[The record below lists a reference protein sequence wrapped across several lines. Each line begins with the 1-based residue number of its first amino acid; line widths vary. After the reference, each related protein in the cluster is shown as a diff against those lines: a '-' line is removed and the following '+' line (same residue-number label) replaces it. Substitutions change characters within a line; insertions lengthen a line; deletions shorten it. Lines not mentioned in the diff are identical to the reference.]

1 MRSFG
6 TVLGR
11 TLSGSSSLVNVSTW
25 ERELNCEYGPAGPR
39 ALLTQ
44 WAVFVETRLNA
55 YLNASN
61 PVILGYAPGG
71 PCFQGLF
78 HDVVV
83 CKGVLSPDTLAGLAA
98 RGIRLNPN
106 ATDTDFDGLADGQE
120 LFVKSVKTPKRYPI
134 PDRTAFAD
142 GSAWTPV
149 LVPGIAAPA
158 AMVSGAI
165 AMVGITH
172 ELMGDLQVD
181 LHRTYGATNDTFTL
195 RPRTSWDSSSNNF
208 TSYDLLDLT
217 GLSREDFTLGKG
229 WALHV
234 LDKMRY
240 DTGQIEYLQVQTTV
254 RTYPN
259 RADTDGDGLNDS
271 EELNLGTD
279 GFQTDPWTADTDG
292 DSVPDPLEY
301 SGWSRSGS
309 TYVANPSGFHTSPV
323 RDDSDLDG
331 TPDGADRWPLQDV
344 YVSVYV
350 GPFQLV
356 TQSVEMTTLKAY
368 PYAVIEDSAG
378 DVSVSEAD
386 RSPPCTSLQSGGWL
400 SCSGTIDQTYTI
412 DLDDSASSVT
422 FSIGLW
428 QDRSRYNAAGDI
440 GAPIKPGGSNVAS
453 VTWTVRD
460 DLTASGSDPACAG
473 SALCQFV
480 SDALVTI
487 GGTAHRNR
495 LTVSLSARAGT
506 RSTLNLLVPNDYAGI
521 YNVTQGASTYRR
533 YVGEPRFVEVLL
545 NGTSP
550 TLYLAPRSAFVD
562 TQFQE
567 DLKDVT
573 SAIGVR
579 GQTQYGKMTGYQNGT
594 SSANSDVLQMAF
606 VFDGLTTQERTWVLD
621 ALLRNASGVVNKTL
635 LSWSPSSWSSLDSP
649 YLLGLPVEAIQAVPY
664 DLWEWYSSASHPENL
679 DSVNPPVPFWVRL
692 SQGIGDAILETLAW
706 IHSGLV
712 WLGNLVVQFVQALV
726 NFGSWVGDLTSGDP
740 ERVRNAIEAA
750 ERAWDRFVD
759 GLVQAI
765 LAIWN
770 GIVVPLTKPI
780 VDAYGSWR
788 GEVASLFMSIRT
800 LSADEFVRGLIQ
812 LTFFSAFALAIFAII
827 IGFSVAEKFTNAMTL
842 GLANV
847 AGIIIGAIA
856 GMIIG
861 MLVVAA
867 INDWLGSTV
876 IEELLLP
883 GFDDITGATFTIAQ
897 FLFVYELSRRPL
909 DPIKGIETGL
919 RDAVLGLMLL
929 GVAAVIQQ
937 ALGVTV
943 LALSL
948 LVVLDAFA
956 LYKELSGLDDVVR
969 ISGRGWNLVR
979 MAYPFLYPV
988 TVAISAIGVATA
1000 ATSLAG
1006 DAGRLVNK
1014 LQEG

>member
-181 LHRTYGATNDTFTL
+181 LHRTYGATNDTFPL

-208 TSYDLLDLT
+208 TSYDLLDMS

-240 DTGQIEYLQVQTTV
+240 GTGQIEYLQVQTTV

-480 SDALVTI
+480 SDTLVTI

-550 TLYLAPRSAFVD
+550 TLYLVPRSAFVD

-750 ERAWDRFVD
+750 QRAWDGFVN
-759 GLVQAI
+759 GLVRFAMDVLWPALAQA
-765 LAIWN
+765 LSPVL
-770 GIVVPLTKPI
+770 GPL
-780 VDAYGSWR
+780 R
-788 GEVASLFMSIRT
+788 GWAQGFDQQ
-800 LSADEFVRGLIQ
+800 LSDVTA
-812 LTFFSAFALAIFAII
+812 TAFSAESVGRLAR
-827 IGFSVAEKFTNAMTL
+827 SV
-842 GLANV
+842 GV
-847 AGIIIGAIA
+847 
-856 GMIIG
+856 
-861 MLVVAA
+861 
-867 INDWLGSTV
+867 
-876 IEELLLP
+876 
-883 GFDDITGATFTIAQ
+883 
-897 FLFVYELSRRPL
+897 FV
-909 DPIKGIETGL
+909 G
-919 RDAVLGLMLL
+919 LL
-929 GVAAVIQQ
+929 GVAYVVVWSAVFAIGWWSSLVASFTNELVVRLVPLIMTLVIGAIVSTVSAAALVSSIISGSEEFAQQ
-937 ALGVTV
+937 AILEILTPSLATEAAVLTATNILFTAFAIGSLVDNGLARYIPVRLAIRFAFTILILVVSAFTTHELGPAVAAVGMAAYTV
-943 LALSL
+943 IRALRPEGRWGLPSIWLDQVALALTI
-948 LVVLDAFA
+948 V
-956 LYKELSGLDDVVR
+956 GL
-969 ISGRGWNLVR
+969 
-979 MAYPFLYPV
+979 
-988 TVAISAIGVATA
+988 GVATVKLLIA
-1000 ATSLAG
+1000 LSEGASL
-1006 DAGRLVNK
+1006 
-1014 LQEG
+1014 